1 MNIAVVVT
9 TYNRP
14 DALSAVL
21 NGFRDQRDQE
31 FELIVADDGSTVD
44 TRAVVERFRGDC
56 PFPVR
61 HVWQEDQG
69 FRAAAVRN
77 RAVASTTADYI
88 IFVDGDCVPS
98 MDFVRAH
105 RRLAERGFFLGANR
119 VLLSPALTQE
129 VLAMG
134 LSIHRWRW
142 RDWVQAWFTRKV
154 NRVLPLMT
162 LPDGG
167 FRKWHPGR
175 WQGIKTC
182 NLSLWRSDLVRVNG
196 LDEAYEGWGLEDS
209 DLVIRLINAGLRHKS
224 ARFAA
229 PVFHLWHP
237 EQNRT
242 GLPGNKA
249 RLEALLQSKASRSS
263 MGFDQYGRPDE
274 GRTGLRKV

>member
-14 DALSAVL
+14 GALEAVL
-21 NGFRDQRDQE
+21 NGFRDQRDQD
-31 FELIVADDGSTVD
+31 FQVIVADDGSTVE
-44 TRAVVERFRGDC
+44 TRSVVERFRQDS

-77 RAVASTTADYI
+77 RAVASTSADYI

-98 MDFVRAH
+98 IDFVRAH
-105 RRLAERGFFLGANR
+105 RRLAERGCFLGGNR
-119 VLLSPALTQE
+119 VLLSPGLTQD
-129 VLAMG
+129 VLARG
-134 LSIHRWRW
+134 LSIHRWGW
-142 RDWVQAWFTRKV
+142 RDWMQAWLQRKV
-154 NRVLPLMT
+154 NRVLPLMI
-162 LPDGG
+162 LPDGP

-175 WQGIKTC
+175 WEGIKTC

-196 LDEAYEGWGLEDS
+196 LDEAYQGWGLEDS
-209 DLVIRLINAGLRHKS
+209 DLVIRLINAGVRHKS

-242 GLPGNKA
+242 MLPENQA
-249 RLEALLQSKASRSS
+249 RLEALLQSKANRSV
-263 MGFDQYGRPDE
+263 MGLDHYGAA
-274 GRTGLRKV
+274 